1 MPVPP
6 EINSALISG
15 LASII
20 TALIGLIIR
29 AIENPMAIKKA
40 LDEAK
45 KVENNENSDASPL

>member
-29 AIENPMAIKKA
+29 AIEKPIAIKKA